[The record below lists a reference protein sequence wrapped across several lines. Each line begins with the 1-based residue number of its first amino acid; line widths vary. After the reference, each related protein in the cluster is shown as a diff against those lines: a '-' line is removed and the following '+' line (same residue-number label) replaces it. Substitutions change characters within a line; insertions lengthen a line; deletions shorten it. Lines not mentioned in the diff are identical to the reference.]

1 MTVLGYQPFFDKA
14 RKLWYVDVA
23 VDPGDSFW
31 PFLRLAVC
39 RYQPNSINGCHLS
52 APVRCDFVQL
62 PPERTTSVSRTDDRH
77 VRVVVA
83 GPVGRRAGR
92 SHNNDAVAALATA
105 VDQHRGLVA
114 RLQRR
119 VPEIASDLGWETVAA
134 TRLALRGRGVND
146 NHAAWVGEIDAGV
159 KIALARPESDTKV
172 WRVAIEEW
180 ERLESDPD
188 PVTGKPLWENRL
200 IYADSFDL

>member
-1 MTVLGYQPFFDKA
+1 M
-14 RKLWYVDVA
+14 
-23 VDPGDSFW
+23 
-31 PFLRLAVC
+31 
-39 RYQPNSINGCHLS
+39 
-52 APVRCDFVQL
+52 
-62 PPERTTSVSRTDDRH
+62 
-77 VRVVVA
+77 
-83 GPVGRRAGR
+83 
-92 SHNNDAVAALATA
+92 AALATA

-159 KIALARPESDTKV
+159 KIALVRPESDTKL

-188 PVTGKPLWENRL
+188 PVTGKPLWEHRL